1 MLLWASFLALQSYN
15 KPGYFEIVALA
26 LIVAGALG
34 WLVAAI
40 LGFARA
46 RGYGAPARWFATAA
60 SCMVI
65 YHLHLVL
72 VGIASTFGDL
82 ALPLKI
88 GAFFNLFV
96 VLAALCAIIGFVR
109 LTDIR

>member
-1 MLLWASFLALQSYN
+1 MLLWVSLLALQSFN
-15 KPGYFEIVALA
+15 KPSYFETVALG
-26 LIVAGALG
+26 LIAAGALG

-65 YHLHLVL
+65 YHVHLVM
-72 VGIASTFGDL
+72 VGISSTFGDL
-82 ALPLKI
+82 TLPLKV

-96 VLAALCAIIGFVR
+96 VLAAICAIIGFVR